1 LNAFG
6 EIPLT
11 DYAVHLNRP
20 LIEGVIA
27 RMTKDD
33 AKARA
38 AFTAARAE
46 QEKAVQSQPNYG
58 PALCALGLIDAGL
71 GRNEEALREGREPP
85 RVLPVIGA
93 GILAR
98 VDPLPD
104 GRSNIVLR
112 GVRRARIVEE
122 LSTQEPYRLVRAEAL
137 AEPFAD
143 AAFLARSAEQLRQMV
158 LAVCARHPGAAA
170 TALAQMAGSTAA
182 PGDLADAVGA
192 MILESPE
199 ERQHL
204 LETASAEDR
213 LRRVTQHLAATL
225 AQAQPGHGTLLN

>member
-1 LNAFG
+1 MDDLQRVRSQLHRLPIFPLPGAVLLPYAL
-6 EIPLT
+6 IPLHVFEPRYRKMVR
-11 DYAVHLNRP
+11 DCQAGA
-20 LIEGVIA
+20 GVMALANIPA
-27 RMTKDD
+27 E
-33 AKARA
+33 ARA
-38 AFTAARAE
+38 SR
-46 QEKAVQSQPNYG
+46 
-58 PALCALGLIDAGL
+58 D
-71 GRNEEALREGREPP
+71 PP
-85 RVLPVIGA
+85 HVLPVIGA

-122 LSTQEPYRLVRAEAL
+122 LSTPEPYRLVRAEAL
-137 AEPFAD
+137 AEPPAD
-143 AAFLARSAEQLRQMV
+143 AAFLERSAEQLRQLV

-225 AQAQPGHGTLLN
+225 AQA